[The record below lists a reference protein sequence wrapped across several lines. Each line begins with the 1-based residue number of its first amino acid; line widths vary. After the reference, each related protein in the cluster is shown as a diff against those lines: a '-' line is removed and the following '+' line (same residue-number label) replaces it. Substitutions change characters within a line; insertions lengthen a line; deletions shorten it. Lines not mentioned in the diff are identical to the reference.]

1 MLMTLVADHG
11 PLLAQYADAHASH
24 AVLAD
29 AAQHTEAAGFLQKLG
44 KAVFGFLA
52 GIFIVGALVG
62 LAIGFFVGRAVGRKS
77 APDNV
82 GA

>member
-1 MLMTLVADHG
+1 MLMTLVAEHG
-11 PLLAQYADAHASH
+11 PILAQYADTHASH

-29 AAQHTEAAGFLQKLG
+29 ATQHADAAGFLQKLG

-62 LAIGFFVGRAVGRKS
+62 LVIGFFVGRAVGRK
-77 APDNV
+77 APDN
-82 GA
+82 AEA